1 MDALGA
7 VVLVAGLF
15 WLTRR
20 TLAEGLVRSLNQGR
34 NLPAEQI
41 AAWDRLIDW
50 LGALPAWPGGALIV
64 VGGLMIWM

>member
-7 VVLVAGLF
+7 TVLIAVLF

-20 TLAEGLVRSLNQGR
+20 TPAEGLVRNLNQGR
-34 NLPAEQI
+34 NFFVEQT

-50 LGALPAWPGGALIV
+50 LGPLPA
-64 VGGLMIWM
+64 